1 MKRKIRYTDAPKEIQ
16 ESMER
21 GVDVTDWFHENF
33 PQFRPEA
40 LAANPPQVK
49 VTLGLGRDAVEFFK
63 AQGKKLKV
71 PYQRMI
77 RNLIDR
83 YAAAQMAWK
92 VAAARP
98 RGAAGKAARARKAK

>member
-21 GVDVTDWFHENF
+21 SVDVTDWFRENF

-40 LAANPPQVK
+40 LAANPPKVK
-49 VTLGLGRDAVEFFK
+49 VTLSLGADSVKYFK

-77 RNLIDR
+77 RNLLER
-83 YAAAQMAWK
+83 Y
-92 VAAARP
+92 VAMN
-98 RGAAGKAARARKAK
+98 K